1 VIERDVCSVG
11 VYENNKNNI
20 MKHAACSLFVFCS
33 FLFMLLMLLIRD
45 SDCVASKL
53 TDDLSTLTVISVSE
67 LPARR
72 AC

>member
-1 VIERDVCSVG
+1 MFVLLVCMRIIRIT
-11 VYENNKNNI
+11 YI

>member
-1 VIERDVCSVG
+1 
-11 VYENNKNNI
+11 
-20 MKHAACSLFVFCS
+20 MKHEVCLSFVC
-33 FLFMLLMLLIRD
+33 FLMLIRD

-53 TDDLSTLTVISVSE
+53 TDDLSTLTAISVAE